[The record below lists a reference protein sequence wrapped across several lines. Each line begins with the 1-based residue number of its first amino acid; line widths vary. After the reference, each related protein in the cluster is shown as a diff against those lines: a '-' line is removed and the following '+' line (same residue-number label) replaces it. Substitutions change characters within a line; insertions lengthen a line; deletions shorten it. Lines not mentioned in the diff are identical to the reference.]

1 MNVIQI
7 RYSDD
12 GGRNWSQWRDKDLG
26 EVGDRLTPCVFRNMG
41 RTRIRIYEVR
51 DSSPHRNDIIECG
64 VSLL

>member
-26 EVGDRLTPCVFRNMG
+26 DEGDRLVPCVFRNMG
-41 RTRIRIYEVR
+41 RTRMRIYEVR
-51 DSSPHRNDIIECG
+51 DASPYRHDIIDVG
-64 VSLL
+64 LSRR